1 MASCTVQGMNA
12 DGEKWVGQRLCEDV
26 SDIILG
32 GDIRDMYIAIFMAF
46 TDIVPLYVN
55 VLGASMEA
63 GVLGEGKG
71 GFIVC
76 QEWGRVLLGVADFS
90 SKHL

>member
-1 MASCTVQGMNA
+1 VVKSGC
-12 DGEKWVGQRLCEDV
+12 GQRLREDV

-46 TDIVPLYVN
+46 TDIVPFCVN
-55 VLGASMEA
+55 VLGTSMEA
-63 GVLGEGKG
+63 GVLGEGEG

-76 QEWGRVLLGVADFS
+76 QEWGRVILGVANFS
-90 SKHL
+90 GKHL